1 MRFRL
6 PRLPAPSPVVQQQPS
21 FFAPSY
27 RTLSAALDSSAG
39 QSRRFSYSSN
49 SGRSSSRDG
58 SERAKP
64 SSAPESSPSSSSRS
78 ASTVAPQRPC
88 APPAP
93 VVQRQAGP
101 RDRFVLPH
109 ANEGLVQVD
118 SFFATHRPLLELP
131 IKLDNRRSTRL
142 SAAQTP
148 TIPSTDDLTSLVA
161 ERKMEVVRLGEE
173 GESGEE
179 VRVVDVAEDGTPMG
193 APYTVRIQAME
204 PLKSVEEELA
214 AEEKA
219 EADLL
224 QRVEI
229 MHEAEA
235 ESSEPY
241 DAWMIGQHQVQP
253 APIAR
258 YLAQHPPFTPPSTL
272 LSSSVAPAPSSPS
285 AIRSHLAFLSPFTP
299 QQPAT
304 STPSAPSSSF
314 PAFVDHFVAPLEPHE
329 SGSLADSFLSSAQMK
344 QAFAA
349 RTEYVRS
356 AGEALRQAQQIYAGV
371 DKATQAQFPLPH
383 AASVAA
389 AERGMVNIW
398 DEQKGWISLKVA
410 QHDAGLSESPFLPA
424 EMVEVDDVVIS
435 LDSVKRKRHKKM
447 LKHKYKKRRK
457 AQRALRQRL
466 GK

>member
-1 MRFRL
+1 MRLSL
-6 PRLPAPSPVVQQQPS
+6 PRIPALSPFSQQQPS
-21 FFAPSY
+21 FFHPSY
-27 RTLSAALDSSAG
+27 RTLAAALDFPAG

-64 SSAPESSPSSSSRS
+64 STAPESSPSSSSSRS
-78 ASTVAPQRPC
+78 ASTVAPQRPT

-93 VVQRQAGP
+93 AVHRQASP

-109 ANEGLVQVD
+109 ASEDLVQVD

-131 IKLDNRRSTRL
+131 VKLDNRRSTRL
-142 SAAQTP
+142 PASQTP
-148 TIPSTDDLTSLVA
+148 ASADLEELKAQEGKRVL
-161 ERKMEVVRLGEE
+161 LGEE
-173 GESGEE
+173 GETGEE
-179 VRVVDVAEDGTPMG
+179 VRVIDVAEDGTPMG

-219 EADLL
+219 EADLH
-224 QRVEI
+224 QRVEL

-253 APIAR
+253 AKIAR
-258 YLAQHPPFTPPSTL
+258 YLAQHPPFTPPSTTL
-272 LSSSVAPAPSSPS
+272 ASSPSSPS
-285 AIRSHLAFLSPFTP
+285 AVRSQLAFLSPFS
-299 QQPAT
+299 
-304 STPSAPSSSF
+304 STSSSLPSTNPAF

-329 SGSLADSFLSSAQMK
+329 SGPLAESFLSSAQMK
-344 QAFAA
+344 QRWAA
-349 RTEYVRS
+349 RSDYIRS
-356 AGEALRQAQQIYAGV
+356 AGEALRQASQTYAGV
-371 DKATQAQFPLPH
+371 DKATQAQFPLPNQ
-383 AASVAA
+383 
-389 AERGMVNIW
+389 AEKEKLQRGMVNIW
-398 DEQKGWISLKVA
+398 DEQKGWMSLKVA
-410 QHDAGLSESPFLPA
+410 QHELGLSESPFLPA
-424 EMVEVDDVVIS
+424 EMVEIDDVVVS
-435 LDSVKRKRHKKM
+435 MDSVKRKRHKKM